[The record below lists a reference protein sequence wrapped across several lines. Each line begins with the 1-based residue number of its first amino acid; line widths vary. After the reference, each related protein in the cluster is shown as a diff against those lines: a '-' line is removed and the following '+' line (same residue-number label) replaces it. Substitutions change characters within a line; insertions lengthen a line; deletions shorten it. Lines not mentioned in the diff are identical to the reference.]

1 MTGIDIDYLK
11 TWIGNRAGEEDMATP
26 LLVKRFRATFGDHL
40 YDTGSAAPLGLHW
53 CLALP
58 IVETSA
64 LAPDGH
70 IPKGGFLPPVPLPR
84 RMWAGGDVSF
94 HAPLPVGVP
103 IRRLSE
109 ITDVAQKTGR
119 SGVLVF
125 VAVRHDYF
133 SGDELLISE
142 THNIVYREAGAAG
155 QPADLLEVEEAP
167 PGFISADPALLFRY
181 SALTFNSHRIHYDL
195 RYVREQ
201 ILSRP
206 GGAWPAPGDFADESG
221 GETARIDRISFQVSR
236 SLPAFCRSAFHSR
249 AGGRREI
256 RILQKHQWKQD
267 YGSTVQSPVSSWS
280 HGVMKY
286 L

>member
-201 ILSRP
+201 RSYPDLVVHGPLQATLLMNQVAKRLGSTGFHFRYRGLSP
-206 GGAWPAPGDFADESG
+206 LFAGQPFTLVLEA
-221 GETARIDRISFQVSR
+221 GEKF
-236 SLPAFCRSAFHSR
+236 AFCKNTSGNRTMEAQFK
-249 AGGRREI
+249 A
-256 RILQKHQWKQD
+256 L
-267 YGSTVQSPVSSWS
+267 
-280 HGVMKY
+280 
-286 L
+286 